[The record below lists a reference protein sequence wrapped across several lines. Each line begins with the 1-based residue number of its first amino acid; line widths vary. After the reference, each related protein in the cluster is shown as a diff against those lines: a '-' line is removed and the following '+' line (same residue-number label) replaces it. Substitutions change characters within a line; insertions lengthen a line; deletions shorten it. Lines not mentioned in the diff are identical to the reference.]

1 MYLQTVGGGCCYAGI
16 RPNIPEIAPLRR
28 LMAHMSRTRKWP
40 QSPNSPPVPT
50 GSRSDE
56 RAVTRARRPE
66 AETTPHA
73 QARQAET
80 RVDQGLVPTSTSVS
94 SLQTFGDL
102 IDLHITDMCEVGKPP
117 RREPRPRHSRRSSAI
132 WARRRSGTSIG
143 PSLIDYGKKRAEQ
156 GEARLANRSSGPI

>member
-1 MYLQTVGGGCCYAGI
+1 M
-16 RPNIPEIAPLRR
+16 
-28 LMAHMSRTRKWP
+28 H
-40 QSPNSPPVPT
+40 T

-56 RAVTRARRPE
+56 RAALLRETFLRRDD
-66 AETTPHA
+66 AHA

-80 RVDQGLVPTSTSVS
+80 RVDQGLAPTSTSVS
-94 SLQTFGDL
+94 RLSTFGDL